1 MTHLAPIDYDS
12 SPPPLRVLLAA
23 AAPHVERPLA
33 LHLALA
39 RSPAALAAYVGLR
52 EALDEHGTFDLKTRA
67 AIMLTVATSDRSAY
81 SQAVNSMLAQ
91 RGGWEAAEIDA
102 IRSGT
107 ALGDPRID
115 ALLAVTRETA
125 DQRGHVSDATWQA
138 ALAAG
143 WTEAQLAE
151 AFTSIGLALY
161 ADYFL
166 HYAGVALDVPAAQP
180 A

>member
-1 MTHLAPIDYDS
+1 MTHLSPIDYDS

-33 LHLALA
+33 LHRTLA
-39 RSPAALAAYVGLR
+39 RSPTALAAYVGLR
-52 EALDEHGTFDLKTRA
+52 EALAEHSTLELKTRA
-67 AIMLTVATSDRSAY
+67 AVMLTVATSDRSAY

-91 RGGWEAAEIDA
+91 RGGWEDAEIAA
-102 IRSGT
+102 IRSGR
-107 ALGDPRID
+107 AVGDPQID
-115 ALLAVTRETA
+115 ALLGVARETA
-125 DQRGHVSDATWQA
+125 DQRGHVSEPTWQA

-143 WTEAQLAE
+143 WTEEQLAE
-151 AFTSIGLALY
+151 AFASIGLALY

-166 HYAGVALDVPAAQP
+166 HYAGVELDLAAGQP